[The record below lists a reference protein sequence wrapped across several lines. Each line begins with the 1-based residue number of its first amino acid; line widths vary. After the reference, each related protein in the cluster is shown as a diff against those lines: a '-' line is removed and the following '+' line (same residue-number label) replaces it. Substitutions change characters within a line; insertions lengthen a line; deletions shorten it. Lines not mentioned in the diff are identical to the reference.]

1 MTPSSMF
8 VSERSLAVLLSG
20 LALVCGGWALWP
32 ALEPLPRLP
41 TVSHTALPAPTTVAD
56 PAPVYATT
64 ASIKPLISG
73 RLDLNTASEEQL
85 EALPSIGPALAA
97 RLIAARP
104 YRTLA
109 DLDAVR
115 GVGPV
120 LLAKLTP
127 LVRF

>member
-1 MTPSSMF
+1 MPGSPISL
-8 VSERSLAVLLSG
+8 SERPLAVLLSG

-32 ALEPLPRLP
+32 ALDPSPHLP
-41 TVSHTALPAPTTVAD
+41 TVTHTALPAPLSAD

-73 RLDLNTASEEQL
+73 RLNLNTASEEQL

-104 YRTLA
+104 YRNLA

>member
-1 MTPSSMF
+1 MPGSLSF
-8 VSERSLAVLLSG
+8 ERPLAALLSG

-32 ALEPLPRLP
+32 ALSPSPRLP
-41 TVSHTALPAPTTVAD
+41 VVTHAALPAPLSAD

-64 ASIKPLISG
+64 PSIRPLISG
-73 RLDLNTASEEQL
+73 QLNLNTASEEQL

-104 YRTLA
+104 YRSLA